1 MPAMSEDFSSKLRT
15 FIRKDT
21 VLFATML
28 FMVLLN
34 WLSNIITQ
42 GLFGFTFP
50 WALIVIGGILIAVV
64 DDIAKIFFAD
74 VAAKAGS
81 KPARENSEAKSSSTL
96 ELQLAQVHRY
106 QQDMSQLAK
115 TAKSERIKALG
126 VQFDDWVVAI
136 ERMAGRIDA
145 FRMNATVQHDLDAV
159 PKSIAKIEAQL
170 ADAQN
175 ERMRAQLQHTLD
187 LRQRQLESLRK
198 LEQTIAA
205 ADIQMES
212 SVAVLGTI
220 YSQALASQSTNQI
233 VDYSHLT
240 AEAQEQTHALNDYLE
255 TLEEVRLG
263 RVESALS

>member
-1 MPAMSEDFSSKLRT
+1 MNEDFSSKARA

-21 VLFATML
+21 VLFATIL

-64 DDIAKIFFAD
+64 DDIAKIFFAEG
-74 VAAKAGS
+74 ASKAGS
-81 KPARENSEAKSSSTL
+81 RNTARENKPAKTPSMM
-96 ELQLAQVHRY
+96 EMQMAQVHRY

-115 TAKSERIKALG
+115 TAKSERIKALA

-145 FRMNATVQHDLDAV
+145 FRQNATIQHDLEAV
-159 PKSIAKIEAQL
+159 PKSISKIQAQL
-170 ADAQN
+170 AGEQN
-175 ERMRAQLQHTLD
+175 DRMRAQLQHTLS
-187 LRQRQLESLRK
+187 LRQNQLESLQK
-198 LEQTIAA
+198 LERTIEAA
-205 ADIQMES
+205 EIQMES

-233 VDYSHLT
+233 VDFSHLT
-240 AEAQEQTHALNDYLE
+240 TEAQEQTHALNDYLE

-263 RVESALS
+263 RAESALS

>member
-1 MPAMSEDFSSKLRT
+1 MSEDFSSKLRQ
-15 FIRKDT
+15 FIRKDA
-21 VLFATML
+21 VLFATIL

-34 WLSNIITQ
+34 WFSNLLTQ
-42 GLFGFTFP
+42 ALFNFSFP

-74 VAAKAGS
+74 GASKAGDNTSRESKEAKA
-81 KPARENSEAKSSSTL
+81 PNTL
-96 ELQLAQVHRY
+96 DVQLAQVHRY
-106 QQDMSQLAK
+106 QQDMRDLAK
-115 TAKSERIKALG
+115 SAKSERIKALA

-145 FRMNATVQHDLDAV
+145 FRMNASVQHDLDAV

-170 ADAQN
+170 AAAPN
-175 ERMRAQLQHTLD
+175 ERMRAQLQHTLA
-187 LRQRQLESLRK
+187 LRQSQLESLRK
-198 LEQTIAA
+198 LEQTVEAGEIQLESAVAA
-205 ADIQMES
+205 
-212 SVAVLGTI
+212 LGTI
-220 YSQALASQSTNQI
+220 YSQSLASQSTNQI

-263 RVESALS
+263 RVESSLS

>member
-1 MPAMSEDFSSKLRT
+1 MNDDLTSKTRA

-50 WALIVIGGILIAVV
+50 WALIVIGGIMIAVV
-64 DDIAKIFFAD
+64 DDIAKIFFAEG
-74 VAAKAGS
+74 GS
-81 KPARENSEAKSSSTL
+81 RTGSRSTTRDNKPAKTPSAIEI
-96 ELQLAQVHRY
+96 QMAQVHRY

-115 TAKSERIKALG
+115 TAKSERIKTLAA
-126 VQFDDWVVAI
+126 QFDDWVVAI
-136 ERMAGRIDA
+136 ERMAGRIDS
-145 FRMNATVQHDLDAV
+145 FRQNDTIQHDLDAV
-159 PKSIAKIEAQL
+159 PKSITKIQTQL
-170 ADAQN
+170 AGEQN
-175 ERMRAQLQHTLD
+175 ERMRAQLQHTLS
-187 LRQRQLESLRK
+187 LRQSQLASLQK
-198 LEQTIAA
+198 LEQTIEAA
-205 ADIQMES
+205 EIQMES

-233 VDYSHLT
+233 VDFSHLT
-240 AEAQEQTHALNDYLE
+240 TEAQEQTHALNDYLE

-263 RVESALS
+263 RAESALS

>member
-1 MPAMSEDFSSKLRT
+1 MNEDSSSKLRQ

-34 WLSNIITQ
+34 WLTNLITQ
-42 GLFGFTFP
+42 ALFGFMFP

-74 VAAKAGS
+74 NSSRASGHHAAQESSG
-81 KPARENSEAKSSSTL
+81 AKSSSTVA
-96 ELQLAQVHRY
+96 LQLKQVHRY
-106 QQDMSQLAK
+106 QQDMGQLAK
-115 TAKSERIKALG
+115 TAKSERIRVLAT
-126 VQFDDWVVAI
+126 QFDDWVVAI

-145 FRMNATVQHDLDAV
+145 FRQNATIQQDLKEV
-159 PKSIAKIEAQL
+159 PESIAKIEAQL
-170 ADAQN
+170 AGN
-175 ERMRAQLQHTLD
+175 PNKRMREQLQHTLA
-187 LRQRQLESLRK
+187 LRQSQYESLRK
-198 LEQTIAA
+198 LEQTIEAA
-205 ADIQMES
+205 EIQMES
-212 SVAVLGTI
+212 AVAALGTI
-220 YSQALASQSTNQI
+220 YSQALTSQSTNQI

-255 TLEEVRLG
+255 TLEEVKLG